1 MAALQLQFTLRT
13 SPNVKTVHLLG
24 SWDNYTGQL
33 PLSSDSSIP
42 GGWKGTFRFQGTTL
56 MQGQRYWYYYIID
69 GYHVSHDPAQIS
81 TREPTTGRTLN
92 ILDVPVIGAGG
103 GIVPL
108 PKPSQEARRLSINI
122 PKGRPIS
129 PSSIRHPKP
138 VKPNQTRHITE
149 ADYSSQTVEALTSR
163 FSKTTI
169 GSDDEYISFSPP
181 SSVGSSLSSRSGST
195 SPSSASSLSDY
206 SSGSGPRRR
215 NCTCER
221 YGITRKGERVKIDC
235 GGARCAYSSDGES
248 SSCCSDEDGSYVQH
262 SARRQ
267 GLVVRR

>member
-24 SWDNYTGQL
+24 SWDNYNGQL
-33 PLSSDSSIP
+33 PLSSDNSVP

-56 MQGQRYWYYYIID
+56 IQGQRYWYYYIID

-81 TREPTTGRTLN
+81 TREPTTGRALN
-92 ILDVPVIGAGG
+92 ILDVPMVGSSG
-103 GIVPL
+103 GIISL
-108 PKPSQEARRLSINI
+108 PKPSQEARRLSVNI

-129 PSSIRHPKP
+129 PSNIRHPKP

-149 ADYSSQTVEALTSR
+149 ADYSPQTVEALTSR
-163 FSKTTI
+163 FSTTTI
-169 GSDDEYISFSPP
+169 GSEVEYLSSSPP

-206 SSGSGPRRR
+206 SSGSGRGRGY
-215 NCTCER
+215 CTCER
-221 YGITRKGERVKIDC
+221 YGITRRGDRVKLDC
-235 GGARCAYSSDGES
+235 GGTRCAYSSDGES
-248 SSCCSDEDGSYVQH
+248 SSCCSDEDGTYVQH

-267 GLVVRR
+267 GVIVRR